1 MKTFRCIFGLMA
13 LFALMLSNPFLSH
26 SAPQDSVRRVRPNP
40 LPQGEQVFSKAV
52 WLVLSSMVNGD
63 TSIRSEWNRGIKP
76 LLLCCF

>member
-1 MKTFRCIFGLMA
+1 MTFRDILRPIA
-13 LFALMLSNPFLSH
+13 LLALMLSNPFLSY
-26 SAPQDSVRRVRPNP
+26 SATQDSVRRVLPSS

-52 WLVLSSMVNGD
+52 WLVFSSMVNMA